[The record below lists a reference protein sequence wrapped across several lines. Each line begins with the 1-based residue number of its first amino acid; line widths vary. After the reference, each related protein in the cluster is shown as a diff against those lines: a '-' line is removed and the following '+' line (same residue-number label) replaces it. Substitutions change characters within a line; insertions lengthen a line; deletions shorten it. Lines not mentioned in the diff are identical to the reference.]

1 MEDRRKFL
9 KKSLALFPGVTFLSG
24 FLPVFMKDLFA
35 KGVNN
40 ALTKSADSENLIR
53 VTSASRHERTGR
65 RPVTPLKSFGV
76 MGETEY
82 KVNIKEWR
90 LEIKRDGEE
99 ILRLTYE
106 EILSLPS
113 IERWV
118 ELECPGYFTNYG
130 IWKGFS
136 LGRLLEDKG
145 IEKMIK
151 KARIIGQ
158 NGRMRENFYVRNIL
172 SDKVFLAYG
181 VNGEILPIRNGFPL
195 RIVAEGYTGGC
206 WVKYVEKI
214 VLE

>member
-9 KKSLALFPGVTFLSG
+9 KKSLVLFQGVTFLSG

-40 ALTKSADSENLIR
+40 DLTKSSDLENLIR
-53 VTSASRHERTGR
+53 VASASRHERAGK

-90 LEIKRDGEE
+90 LEIKKEGEE
-99 ILRLTYE
+99 ALRLTYE

-136 LGRLLEDKG
+136 LGSLIKEKG
-145 IEKMIK
+145 MDEGIK

-158 NGRMRENFYVRNIL
+158 NGKMRKRFYMKDIL
-172 SDKVFLAYG
+172 SDKVFMAYG
-181 VNGEILPIRNGFPL
+181 VNGQVLPVRNGFPL
-195 RIVAEGYTGGC
+195 RIVAEGHTGGR